1 MSCWKSERNSW
12 IRHHL
17 KDSISLQTLY
27 ILFHINGRISIFDHT
42 KHNTV
47 LQAGHRWA
55 VAVLDLVFIFFSLHC
70 SFNPCWTYIFYIT
83 FSFRYLCSM
92 FACSTTFFLFLPL
105 SKLFE
110 MCRHQNVIISNGA
123 SNITITYLFTNP
135 LRTSCVYRVVSTVT
149 KQVKGMWFDPG
160 KRHKYLWGCS
170 LRKGVEE
177 VLLRHPTGAH
187 QAHYERGLRGRGSLF
202 RIKSCN
208 KFIVGPVQQTKQ
220 INMHQPLWGCV
231 RKGIHHIK
239 SLKTL

>member
-1 MSCWKSERNSW
+1 MLN
-12 IRHHL
+12 I
-17 KDSISLQTLY
+17 Y
-27 ILFHINGRISIFDHT
+27 ILYNFFLSLP
-42 KHNTV
+42 
-47 LQAGHRWA
+47 LQH
-55 VAVLDLVFIFFSLHC
+55 VCL
-70 SFNPCWTYIFYIT
+70 FNNI
-83 FSFRYLCSM
+83 
-92 FACSTTFFLFLPL
+92 FFLFLPL

-208 KFIVGPVQQTKQ
+208 KFIVGPFQQTKQ
-220 INMHQPLWGCV
+220 INMHQPLSGCV